1 MKPQFNKEML
11 NNNSLDSLISIIDRS
26 FKIACLDK
34 FDELDLTFHN
44 YMTLEFIYNHENVIQ
59 KDLARLFHRNQSTI
73 TRPMINWKIKDLLK
87 EFMMIII
94 KKKYYHIN
102 Y

>member
-1 MKPQFNKEML
+1 M
-11 NNNSLDSLISIIDRS
+11 NNPKDFYYLMCKDI
-26 FKIACLDK
+26 F
-34 FDELDLTFHN
+34 FHN

-73 TRPMINWKIKDLLK
+73 TRSMINWKIKDLLK

-94 KKKYYHIN
+94 KKIILSY
-102 Y
+102 